1 MLNRRYLRIKAMQN
15 IFAYLQCRQSDYH
28 LALDVIREQF
38 APDLN
43 SMEVQDPVKLEE
55 NRKAAADL
63 FIKSHEERRLQST
76 QGYTPEQASAA
87 SDALSYYNKLVQQ
100 DFDHLRKTMVAEAEK
115 IAGRYLLFLLLLL
128 ELRRFAEQERE
139 ARLERGR
146 TSSTG
151 TDEQNWFSN
160 RVLKVLEQN
169 KTLQTEAIRQ
179 NLNWREEQDFIR
191 ELYRDVLQRD
201 EAYQEYLKMEQPD
214 FEADQK
220 IVLHVVKKIFFK
232 HELVESYMER
242 LDIYWS
248 ENREVLKSMV
258 QRTVKELTPESDSS
272 VELAVL
278 SVNWE
283 DDREFFIDLYKL
295 TIQKE
300 PEFEEL
306 IASKS
311 KNWDVER
318 LALLDKIILMMALCE
333 MINFTSIPVKV
344 TINEYIELSKRY
356 STPKSKIFVNG
367 ILDVLSVELQEKGII
382 RKSGRG
388 LIDNK

>member
-15 IFAYLQCRQSDYH
+15 IFAYFQCRQSDYH
-28 LALDVIREQF
+28 LALDLIRDEF

-55 NRKAAADL
+55 NRRAASEL
-63 FIKSHEERRLQST
+63 FTNSHEEGRLQG
-76 QGYTPEQASAA
+76 QDAYTAEQTSAA
-87 SDALSYYNKLVQQ
+87 LDALNYYKKMVQQ
-100 DFDHLRKTMVAEAEK
+100 DVDHLRKNMVIEAEK
-115 IAGRYLLFLLLLL
+115 LAGRYLLFLLLLL
-128 ELRRFAEQERE
+128 ELRQYAQEERE
-139 ARLERGR
+139 RRLEKSRKGPN
-146 TSSTG
+146 
-151 TDEQNWFSN
+151 EENWLN
-160 RVLKVLEQN
+160 NKVLQLLEQN

-179 NLNWREEQDFIR
+179 NLNWRDDRDLIQD
-191 ELYRDVLQRD
+191 LYRNVLLQD
-201 EAYQEYLKMEQPD
+201 EAFLEYLQQEQPD

-220 IVLHVVKKIFFK
+220 IVLHIIKKVFFK
-232 HELVESYMER
+232 HELVESLMER
-242 LDIYWS
+242 QDLYWS

-258 QRTVKELTPESDSS
+258 QRTVKELTPESNNAF
-272 VELAVL
+272 ELAVL

-283 DDREFFIDLYKL
+283 DDREFFVDLFKL

-306 IASKS
+306 IAGKS

-333 MINFTSIPVKV
+333 MINFPSIPVKV

>member
-1 MLNRRYLRIKAMQN
+1 MLNRRYLRIKAMQT

-28 LALDVIREQF
+28 LALDLIREEF

-55 NRKAAADL
+55 NRKAAAGL
-63 FIKSHEERRLQST
+63 FVRSHEERRLQPAPDL
-76 QGYTPEQASAA
+76 TPEQLSAA
-87 SDALSYYNKLVQQ
+87 SDALNYYNKLVQQ
-100 DFDHLRKTMVAEAEK
+100 DQDHLRKTMVLEAEK
-115 IAGRYLLFLLLLL
+115 LAGRYLLFLLLLL
-128 ELRRFAEQERE
+128 ELRQYAQEAQE
-139 ARLERGR
+139 IRLGKGR
-146 TSSTG
+146 INELN
-151 TDEQNWFSN
+151 EQNWLDN
-160 RVLKVLEQN
+160 KVLKLLEDN

-179 NLNWREEQDFIR
+179 NLNWREDKDFVK
-191 ELYRDVLQRD
+191 ELYRDVLLKD
-201 EAYQEYLKMEQPD
+201 EAYLAYLQEKEPD
-214 FEADQK
+214 FEVDQK
-220 IVLHVVKKIFFK
+220 IALHVVKKVFFK
-232 HELVESYMER
+232 HPLVESFMER
-242 LDIYWS
+242 QDLYWS
-248 ENREVLKSMV
+248 ENSEVLKSMV
-258 QRTVKELTPESDSS
+258 QRTVKELTPESDSN

-300 PEFEEL
+300 AELEEL
-306 IASKS
+306 IAGKS

-333 MINFTSIPVKV
+333 MINFPSIPVKV

>member
-1 MLNRRYLRIKAMQN
+1 MQN

-28 LALDVIREQF
+28 LTLDLIREQF

-55 NRKAAADL
+55 NRKAASDL
-63 FIKSHEERRLQST
+63 FIKSHEERRLQPT
-76 QGYTPEQASAA
+76 HGYTPEQASAA

-100 DFDHLRKTMVAEAEK
+100 DFDHLRKSMVAEAEK
-115 IAGRYLLFLLLLL
+115 IAGRYLLFLILLL
-128 ELRRFAEQERE
+128 ELQRFANRERE
-139 ARLERGR
+139 TRLEKGR
-146 TSSTG
+146 TSAAG
-151 TDEQNWFSN
+151 TDEENWLNN
-160 RVLKVLEQN
+160 RVLKILEQN

-179 NLNWREEQDFIR
+179 NLNWREEQDFVR

-220 IVLHVVKKIFFK
+220 IVLHVIKKIFFK
-232 HELVESYMER
+232 HELVESFMER

-258 QRTVKELTPESDSS
+258 QRTVKELTPESDSN

>member
-28 LALDVIREQF
+28 LALDLIREEF

-55 NRKAAADL
+55 SRKAAAGL
-63 FIKSHEERRLQST
+63 FVKSHEQRRLQPAPEL
-76 QGYTPEQASAA
+76 TPAQLSAA
-87 SDALSYYNKLVQQ
+87 NDALTYYNKLVQQ
-100 DFDHLRKTMVAEAEK
+100 DFDHLRKTMVIEAEK
-115 IAGRYLLFLLLLL
+115 LAGRYLHFLLLLL
-128 ELRRFAEQERE
+128 ELRRYGRQARE
-139 ARLERGR
+139 NLLERGR
-146 TSSTG
+146 PTG
-151 TDEQNWFSN
+151 VEEQNWFN
-160 RVLKVLEQN
+160 NKVLQQLEQN

-179 NLNWREEQDFIR
+179 NLNWKSDQDFVQ
-191 ELYRDVLQRD
+191 ELYRDVLLQD
-201 EAYQEYLKMEQPD
+201 EAYLAYLKETAPD

-232 HELVESYMER
+232 HALVESFMER
-242 LDIYWS
+242 QDLYWS
-248 ENREVLKSMV
+248 ENSEVLKSMV
-258 QRTVKELTPESDSS
+258 QRTVKELTPESDSN
-272 VELAVL
+272 VALAVL

-300 PEFEEL
+300 PDFEQL
-306 IASKS
+306 IAGKS

-333 MINFTSIPVKV
+333 MINFPSIPVKV